1 MIQRT
6 IVDRPLARLGTRLST
21 IQRTIVDRPLARL
34 GPRLSTIQRT
44 IVDRPLAR
52 LRRSQAI
59 HDTENNS

>member
-6 IVDRPLARLGTRLST
+6 IVDK
-21 IQRTIVDRPLARL
+21 PLARL
-34 GPRLSTIQRT
+34 GPRLSMIQRT

-59 HDTENNS
+59 HDTKNNS